1 MSRRASRPIAWLGAA
16 TAAIVLG
23 LGALVFVR
31 PEAPGPRSS
40 PDANRSL
47 DPDAEERATPP
58 STSDAL
64 PPRPASLRGTD
75 VPGGFVVD
83 DEGHLRVTPDILE
96 LFEYFFSATGE
107 EPDEQIR
114 RRIEAEIHARLSPPA
129 REEAIALLDAYLLY
143 REQARELFEAGGGDL
158 PLEIRFQRIRELRR
172 AAFGSADAEI
182 LFGPEEDRIRIE
194 LERRRVATDPA
205 LSPEERKSRLEALDA
220 KLPTEAVEAR
230 AAARAALELRRDEA
244 RLRAEGAGEAEIQ
257 ALRERRFGP
266 EASARLAAL
275 DRERA
280 AWQRRVTEWQEL
292 RRRLEQTLSD
302 DPAALAEAL
311 EAARA
316 ERFSEAEAIRLRA
329 LERIEAEADTARR

>member
-1 MSRRASRPIAWLGAA
+1 MSRRVPRAIAWLGAA
-16 TAAIVLG
+16 TVAIALG
-23 LGALVFVR
+23 VGALLVGR
-31 PEAPGPRSS
+31 SDAPDTRASS
-40 PDANRSL
+40 AASGNL
-47 DPDAEERATPP
+47 DPDAEERVLP
-58 STSDAL
+58 SSASGVL

-83 DEGHLRVTPDILE
+83 EQGHLRTTPDILE

-129 REEAIALLDAYLLY
+129 REEALALLDAYLRY
-143 REQARELFEAGGGDL
+143 REQARALFEAGGADL

-172 AAFGSADAEI
+172 AAFGTGDAEI
-182 LFGPEEDRIRIE
+182 LFGREEDRIRIE

-205 LSPEERKSRLEALDA
+205 LSPEERSSRLEALDA
-220 KLPTEAVEAR
+220 ELPAEVVEAR
-230 AAARAALELRRDEA
+230 AAARAALDLRRDEA
-244 RLRAEGAGEAEIQ
+244 RLRAEGAGDAEIQ

-280 AWQRRVTEWQEL
+280 AWQRRVAEWQDV
-292 RRRLEQTLSD
+292 RTRLERELED

-311 EAARA
+311 KSARA
-316 ERFSEAEAIRLRA
+316 ERFSEAEAIRLHA
-329 LERIEAEADTARR
+329 LEQIGSEVSRR

>member
-1 MSRRASRPIAWLGAA
+1 MLGAA
-16 TAAIVLG
+16 TVAIAVG
-23 LGALVFVR
+23 LGALVFLR
-31 PEAPGPRSS
+31 SEASGPRS
-40 PDANRSL
+40 PTDASRSL
-47 DPDAEERATPP
+47 DPDGEERV
-58 STSDAL
+58 STSSASDAL

-83 DEGHLRVTPDILE
+83 EQGHLQIAPDALE

-107 EPDEQIR
+107 EPDAQIR

-129 REEAIALLDAYLLY
+129 SEEALALLDAYLRY
-143 REQARELFEAGGGDL
+143 REQARALFEAGGADL

-172 AAFGSADAEI
+172 AVFGSGDAET

-194 LERRRVATDPA
+194 LERRHVATDPE
-205 LSPEERKSRLEALDA
+205 LSLEERSSRLEALDA
-220 KLPTEAVEAR
+220 KLPTEVVEAR
-230 AAARAALELRRDEA
+230 AAARAALDLRRDEA
-244 RLRAEGAGEAEIQ
+244 HLRAEGAGEAEIQ

-280 AWQRRVTEWQEL
+280 DWQRRVTEWQDL
-292 RRRLEQTLSD
+292 RRRLEQTLSE
-302 DPAALAEAL
+302 DPTALAETL

-316 ERFSEAEAIRLRA
+316 ERFSEAESIRLRA
-329 LERIEAEADTARR
+329 LEQIDSEFQADTARR

>member
-1 MSRRASRPIAWLGAA
+1 VSRRPTRAIAWLGAA
-16 TAAIVLG
+16 TLAIALG
-23 LGALVFVR
+23 LGVR
-31 PEAPGPRSS
+31 LPGDSGTPGPHSS
-40 PDANRSL
+40 SGVGRRL
-47 DPDAEERATPP
+47 DPDAAERTSPP
-58 STSDAL
+58 SATGAL

-83 DEGHLRVTPDILE
+83 EQGHLRVTPDLLE

-129 REEAIALLDAYLLY
+129 RAEALALLDAYLLY
-143 REQARELFEAGGGDL
+143 REQARELFEAGGADL

-172 AAFGSADAEI
+172 AAFGAGDARS
-182 LFGPEEDRIRIE
+182 LFGREEDRIRIE
-194 LERRRVATDPA
+194 LERRRVATDPG
-205 LSPEERKSRLEALDA
+205 LSPEERTSRLEALDA
-220 KLPTEAVEAR
+220 KLPTEGVEAR
-230 AAARAALELRRDEA
+230 AAARAALDLRRDEA
-244 RLRAEGAGEAEIQ
+244 RLRAEGAGDAEIQ

-280 AWQRRVTEWQEL
+280 AWQRRVAEWQGL
-292 RRRLEQTLSD
+292 RRRLERALAD

-311 EAARA
+311 ESARA
-316 ERFSEAEAIRLRA
+316 ERFSDAEAIRLRA
-329 LERIEAEADTARR
+329 LEQIGSEARRR

>member
-1 MSRRASRPIAWLGAA
+1 MSRRSSRAIAWLGAA
-16 TAAIVLG
+16 TAAIALG
-23 LGALVFVR
+23 LATIVLSR
-31 PEAPGPRSS
+31 AEAPGPRSPAHTS
-40 PDANRSL
+40 RSL
-47 DPDAEERATPP
+47 DSDAGERVLPP
-58 STSDAL
+58 SASDAI

-83 DEGHLRVTPDILE
+83 EQGHLRTTPDILE

-129 REEAIALLDAYLLY
+129 REEALALLDAYLDY

-172 AAFGSADAEI
+172 AVFGSGDAEI
-182 LFGPEEDRIRIE
+182 LFGQEEDLIRIE
-194 LERRRVATDPA
+194 LERRRVAMDPA
-205 LSPEERKSRLEALDA
+205 LSPEERTSRLEALDA
-220 KLPTEAVEAR
+220 ELPAEVVEAR
-230 AAARAALELRRDEA
+230 AAARAALDLRRDEA
-244 RLRAEGAGEAEIQ
+244 RLRAEGAGDAEIQ

-280 AWQRRVTEWQEL
+280 AWQRRVTEWQDL
-292 RRRLEQTLSD
+292 RQRLERALAD

-311 EAARA
+311 ESART
-316 ERFSEAEAIRLRA
+316 ERFSEAESVRLRA
-329 LERIEAEADTARR
+329 LERIESEAARR

>member
-1 MSRRASRPIAWLGAA
+1 MSRRASRFFAWLGAA
-16 TAAIVLG
+16 TAAIALG

-31 PEAPGPRSS
+31 SEAPGPRSS
-40 PDANRSL
+40 ADASRGL
-47 DPDAEERATPP
+47 DPDAAERVSPP
-58 STSDAL
+58 SASGAL
-64 PPRPASLRGTD
+64 PPRPASLRGTA

-83 DEGHLRVTPDILE
+83 EQGHLRTTPDILD

-129 REEAIALLDAYLLY
+129 RAEALALLDAYLRY
-143 REQARELFEAGGGDL
+143 REQARELFEADGADL

-172 AAFGSADAEI
+172 AAFGAGAAEI
-182 LFGPEEDRIRIE
+182 LFGEEEDRIRIE

-205 LSPEERKSRLEALDA
+205 LSPEERASRLEALDA
-220 KLPTEAVEAR
+220 KLSAEVVEAR
-230 AAARAALELRRDEA
+230 AAARAALDLRRDEA

-280 AWQRRVTEWQEL
+280 AWQSRVADWQDL
-292 RRRLEQTLSD
+292 RRRLERAFAD
-302 DPAALAEAL
+302 DPAALADAL
-311 EAARA
+311 ESARA
-316 ERFSEAEAIRLRA
+316 ERFSEAESIRLRA
-329 LERIEAEADTARR
+329 LERIESEAPRR